1 MQYLSWFCDEEFQ
14 KGTLL
19 LWGVC
24 REITRL
30 LESRGGRVAV
40 RPRPTYSGASR
51 NQTALWDKL
60 RSEGW
65 TWRKGTGLTD
75 NFWYLRPGVK
85 GRITDLEHNVDYFGV
100 EDLWVYADA
109 HDLWPTGV
117 VVAAPP
123 ARKKKKK
130 AKAAPPSSDDD
141 EPPKPREKKRGRAPE
156 LVSVAAE
163 SQDLRADLLE
173 DDWELVLPPLAIQ
186 RVRPEVTELW
196 KRPGVGG
203 RNLVLGYNCFAT
215 AREAAAQ
222 KDYVIP
228 MSQVRAEAARWG
240 WTDLAAALAAGTL
253 DDDAARFEYAKLK
266 FEQENAVR
274 ASEKRPR
281 RGEK

>member
-1 MQYLSWFCDEEFQ
+1 M
-14 KGTLL
+14 
-19 LWGVC
+19 
-24 REITRL
+24 
-30 LESRGGRVAV
+30 
-40 RPRPTYSGASR
+40 
-51 NQTALWDKL
+51 
-60 RSEGW
+60 
-65 TWRKGTGLTD
+65 
-75 NFWYLRPGVK
+75 K
-85 GRITDLEHNVDYFGV
+85 GRIRDLERNVDYFGV

-130 AKAAPPSSDDD
+130 AKAAPPPSSDDD
-141 EPPKPREKKRGRAPE
+141 EPPKAREKKRGRAPE

-266 FEQENAVR
+266 FDQENAVR
-274 ASEKRPR
+274 ASEKRPK

>member
-1 MQYLSWFCDEEFQ
+1 M
-14 KGTLL
+14 
-19 LWGVC
+19 
-24 REITRL
+24 
-30 LESRGGRVAV
+30 
-40 RPRPTYSGASR
+40 
-51 NQTALWDKL
+51 
-60 RSEGW
+60 
-65 TWRKGTGLTD
+65 
-75 NFWYLRPGVK
+75 K
-85 GRITDLEHNVDYFGV
+85 GRIRDLERNVDYFGV
-100 EDLWVYADA
+100 EDLWVYADQ

-123 ARKKKKK
+123 ARKKKAKK
-130 AKAAPPSSDDD
+130 AKAAPPPSSDDD
-141 EPPKPREKKRGRAPE
+141 EPPKAREKKRGRAPE

-228 MSQVRAEAARWG
+228 MSQVRAEAERWG

-253 DDDAARFEYAKLK
+253 DDDAARFAYAKLK

-274 ASEKRPR
+274 ASEKRPK

>member
-1 MQYLSWFCDEEFQ
+1 MPCSQADLPPEEQ
-14 KGTLL
+14 K
-19 LWGVC
+19 
-24 REITRL
+24 
-30 LESRGGRVAV
+30 
-40 RPRPTYSGASR
+40 R
-51 NQTALWDKL
+51 NQTALWHKL

-65 TWRKGTGLTD
+65 TYRPSTSLAD
-75 NFWYLRPGVK
+75 NWWYLRPGVK
-85 GRITDLEHNVDYFGV
+85 GRIRDLERNVDYFGV
-100 EDLWVYADA
+100 EDLWVYADK

-123 ARKKKKK
+123 ARKKKKTK
-130 AKAAPPSSDDD
+130 KAPPPPRAASSSDDD
-141 EPPKPREKKRGRAPE
+141 EPPEPRDKKRGRAPE